1 MRARTAVM
9 LPMSLLLGFV
19 AIQAGRFWLDRQV
32 AQRVK
37 AYEAIQPQAA
47 ETKAQTTIVVTTT
60 QVVAGSELTASN
72 LREVPWYQATLPK
85 GTFAS
90 VHDLV
95 GSGKRYA
102 TVTLDAED
110 VVLQGRIT
118 GPGIR
123 PNLASSLAPEMK
135 ALSVRIDEIVGV
147 AGFVLP
153 GDRVDVLLTRVL
165 DRGNAVNDLVLQNVK
180 VLAVD
185 QIVDD
190 RASKPALAK
199 TATLEVDTRQ
209 AQKLM
214 VAQASGSLTLM
225 LRPAGVA
232 RLESEQHMTLAEL
245 LAGGSPPPATNPSD
259 PAPVVTPRTNALVG
273 VTRGTARQ
281 EYTVPASAT
290 LVAATLGTH

>member
-9 LPMSLLLGFV
+9 LPLSLLLGFV

-32 AQRVK
+32 AERVRALETTLPQHADAK
-37 AYEAIQPQAA
+37 AL
-47 ETKAQTTIVVTTT
+47 TTIVVAASQIPSGT
-60 QVVAGSELTASN
+60 ELTTSN
-72 LREVPWYQATLPK
+72 LREVAWFQASLPK

-90 VHDLV
+90 VRDLL
-95 GSGKRYA
+95 SAGKRYA
-102 TVTLDAED
+102 TVTLDAD
-110 VVLQGRIT
+110 DILMQGRIT

-123 PNLASSLAPEMK
+123 PNLASALAPEMK
-135 ALSVRIDEIVGV
+135 ALSVRVDDIVGV
-147 AGFVLP
+147 SGFVLP
-153 GDRVDVLLTRVL
+153 GDRVDVLLTRVI
-165 DRGNAVNDLVLQNVK
+165 DRGNAVNDVVLQNIK

-185 QIVDD
+185 QIVDE
-190 RASKPALAK
+190 RATKPALAK

-232 RLESEQHMTLAEL
+232 RLENEQRMTLAEM
-245 LAGGSPPPATNPSD
+245 LAGGTPPVA
-259 PAPVVTPRTNALVG
+259 AGPVELPQTVAPRTSALVG

-281 EYTVPASAT
+281 EYTVPASTT
-290 LVAATLGTH
+290 LVAASIGTH